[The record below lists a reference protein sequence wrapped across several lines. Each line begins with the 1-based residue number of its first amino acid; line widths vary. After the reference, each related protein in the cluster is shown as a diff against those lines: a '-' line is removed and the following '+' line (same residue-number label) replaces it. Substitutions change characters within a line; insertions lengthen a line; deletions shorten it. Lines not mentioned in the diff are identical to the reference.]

1 MGLIKESQMCTCM
14 CENMT
19 SEMIESRIE
28 EIKKELSVD
37 AKETHKNKNKLV
49 SFVFTSNN

>member
-1 MGLIKESQMCTCM
+1 M